1 MKICLDPGHKANYNK
16 GIRPDYYEGNMTL
29 DLAKRL
35 KAELEEYD
43 GIEVIL
49 TRSTGN
55 SDPSLAARGAM
66 AKGCDVFI
74 SLHSDASGNPK
85 TRGVTVIRS
94 LQRPNSV
101 AFGKELANTI
111 HGVMGCGYS
120 PYSGADAGV
129 WTRKYPGTSNTDY
142 YGVIRAAAK
151 TDCPYIYLIEHSF
164 HTNMTDCTFLD
175 TATQRQKLAEAEA
188 AEIAAKF
195 GKVKPKAASADLFR
209 VQCGAFSK
217 QINANALKEDLE
229 QAGFNAIIK
238 TAISAGKTL
247 YRVQC
252 GAFSVKA
259 NAVTLQVQLQKK
271 GFQAIVVED

>member
-35 KAELEEYD
+35 KVELEEYD

-49 TRSTGN
+49 TRTTGSSN
-55 SDPSLAARGAM
+55 PSLAARGAM
-66 AKGCDVFI
+66 AKGCDLFM
-74 SLHSDASGNPK
+74 SLHSDASGNAK

-101 AFGKELANTI
+101 AFGKELAKTI
-111 HGVMGCGYS
+111 NGVMGCGYS

-129 WTRKYPGTSNTDY
+129 WTRKYPSTSNTDY

-151 TDCPYIYLIEHSF
+151 TDCPYIYLVEHSF
-164 HTNMTDCTFLD
+164 HTNATDCLFLD

-188 AEIAAKF
+188 ARIAEKF
-195 GKVKPKAASADLFR
+195 GKTKPGVTTADLYR

-217 QINANALKEDLE
+217 KANADALKEDLE
-229 QAGFNAIIK
+229 QAGFDALIK
-238 TAISAGKTL
+238 TAISAGKSL
-247 YRVQC
+247 YRVQV

-259 NAVTLQVQLQKK
+259 NAVTLQMQLQKK
-271 GFQAIVVED
+271 GFQAIIVED